1 MRVMFLA
8 FETYFERVEAKE
20 GLERLTDLLSITAL
34 ETEQESELRSIPFC
48 GKCQL
53 GGFERGV
60 HLANQHFLMTL
71 ALAIRMV
78 AFSGALS
85 R

>member
-34 ETEQESELRSIPFC
+34 ETEQESELRSYSTKSGIFC
-48 GKCQL
+48 GTYDVK
-53 GGFERGV
+53 GEF
-60 HLANQHFLMTL
+60 
-71 ALAIRMV
+71 
-78 AFSGALS
+78 
-85 R
+85 